1 MKHLTKIA
9 AMMVAATI
17 FALPLGAQ
25 HRGGHSSGHSGAS
38 SSYSGGSR
46 SSGSSHSGV
55 SRSSGSYSSGSHRSG
70 SSYSRSSDSGR
81 SSSSSRSSGSVST
94 RSSSERSSG
103 SVRDHSSAS
112 RSSGSVRQHSS
123 SSRSSSSSATRSSG
137 SVREHSSSAR
147 EHSGALVRDNSRSGS
162 VRQHSDGARAHSG
175 TVRPNNG
182 GGNRPSG
189 GSHSSGNVRP
199 NRYHDGVYAS
209 NRPAPGSRPYASGGA
224 YHGRPAPSAHVR
236 VNPRPGHHGR
246 PAFVARELRHAPAH
260 FSHVGHHHY
269 GHYRTALPPRYVVR
283 HYWGRDY
290 YYYND
295 IWYRYYGG
303 RYWVCRPPFGYVFT
317 PLADA
322 IYTACS
328 FAYYFDRLHY
338 YDTVNENA
346 NTIIAQN
353 ETIAANNAVI
363 ASQNETIARNA
374 ELAQASGDLANSLGL
389 VQSFA
394 SADTEYFYN
403 DGVFYVKGADG
414 QYTVIVPPAGALV
427 DTLPEDY
434 ELIDLGGNTYY
445 KVDDTVYRATVSPEG
460 KACFEVLGQLTK

>member
-9 AMMVAATI
+9 ALMVAATV

-81 SSSSSRSSGSVST
+81 SSASTRSSGSVSS
-94 RSSSERSSG
+94 RSSSERQSGSVKSSSG
-103 SVRDHSSAS
+103 SNSRERSSSAS
-112 RSSGSVRQHSS
+112 RSSS
-123 SSRSSSSSATRSSG
+123 SSRSSARVEARPNGASRPSG
-137 SVREHSSSAR
+137 SVRP
-147 EHSGALVRDNSRSGS
+147 N
-162 VRQHSDGARAHSG
+162 SDGARAHSG
-175 TVRPNNG
+175 VRPN
-182 GGNRPSG
+182 SG
-189 GSHSSGNVRP
+189 HSSGGARP
-199 NRYHDGVYAS
+199 NVSGSSRPSRYNDGVYS
-209 NRPAPGSRPYASGGA
+209 GHRPAPGSRPYASGGA
-224 YHGRPAPSAHVR
+224 YHGKPAPSGHVH
-236 VNPRPGHHGR
+236 VNPRPGHHNR
-246 PAFVARELRHAPAH
+246 PAFVARELRHSPAH
-260 FSHVGHHHY
+260 FSHHGYHSY
-269 GHYRTALPPRYVVR
+269 GHYRHALPPRYVVR

-295 IWYRYYGG
+295 IWYRYYAG

-322 IYTACS
+322 LYTACS

-346 NTIIAQN
+346 NTIVAQN

-374 ELAQASGDLANSLGL
+374 ALAQASGDLANSLGL

-434 ELIDLGGNTYY
+434 EQIELGGNTYY
-445 KVDDTVYRATVSPEG
+445 KVDDTIYRATVSPEG
-460 KACFEVLGQLTK
+460 KACFEVLGQMTN